1 MKQGRQAGSEAGRRA
16 YDTGVLPPDRG
27 RRPPD
32 AGSKKNQAA
41 TSAHSHSGM
50 DPALAGAADAI
61 VVLEGPGRIRAWN
74 AAAERLLGISAGK
87 AIGRTFHQLANSPEL
102 KSKASGQAAWR
113 GRITVRPSRGAR
125 AGQAIVVEASAAP
138 VADTS
143 GQVLVLRD
151 VTAAARLEEELTG
164 LSMLGA
170 VTGGS
175 RPREVIAQDA
185 VERLCRA
192 TEATIAIIL
201 TATERGYV
209 IEAGHGL
216 TPEFSELV
224 LGLALPDS
232 PLLRAL
238 RPVGA
243 VVSADL
249 DHAPLWPEVRGA
261 LRELGIERLRL
272 VGLRVHDELSGLI
285 GLGWGPDSTAEM
297 SDGLL
302 LQAAAH
308 VANAL
313 ENARLVDVL
322 AAEYE
327 EERQL
332 RSRLV
337 VSEERY
343 RTLFEESPEPLLLI
357 GRARQILDANAAATA
372 QFRTTR
378 QDLLGRR
385 ADELT
390 MAPIGDRLSRRDVER
405 RQGRTH
411 FHSIGVRP
419 DGTSFPAEITL
430 TRVDIA
436 GEPRSIVLIRDLTT
450 VERLQ
455 AELLQAQKME
465 AMGQLVSGVAHELNN
480 PLAAVIGYS
489 QLISSSKRLPEDM
502 RHEAQ
507 LLAQEADRTR
517 RIVQNLLDF
526 ARQRPPER
534 HPTGIRALVESV
546 LGLQSYAIAAGQID
560 VRVSIPPD
568 LPPVEVDRAQMQQV
582 LLNLTLNAIQA
593 IQGTGV
599 PGRIDIRADAVRGD
613 DSRPE
618 DGRDRVRL
626 EIRDT
631 GPGVPRSLRSRLFV
645 PFFTTKEPGTGT
657 GLGLSVSF
665 GIVAAHQGRLWFE
678 EPDGGGSSFVF
689 EIPVTAAAPTDER
702 MPWPAGVPQPMDGRA
717 RVDALRHPV
726 RSRDDGRLRPVET
739 RRPRVLVLDDEP
751 AIRAILQKALDVAGM
766 DPVVV
771 ADGQEAIERVRR
783 ERFDLVMCDHRM
795 AGMYGTEVHDAIAEI
810 RPELARRFVFMS
822 GDVLNPELRA
832 FAVDR
837 HVGLL
842 AKPFDIETVTRA
854 VRQLL
859 AEVELEGAA
868 TEPLG

>member
-1 MKQGRQAGSEAGRRA
+1 
-16 YDTGVLPPDRG
+16 VLPPDRG

-32 AGSKKNQAA
+32 SGSSKNPAA
-41 TSAHSHSGM
+41 TSAHSHSGL
-50 DPALAGAADAI
+50 DPVLAGAADAI
-61 VVLEGPGRIRAWN
+61 VVVDRRGRISAWN
-74 AAAERLLGISAGK
+74 PAAERLFGIAAGD
-87 AIGRTFHQLANSPEL
+87 AIGQSLDELTNAPGIAPGAGERSAWHGRT
-102 KSKASGQAAWR
+102 R
-113 GRITVRPSRGAR
+113 VRPSTGSRRGE
-125 AGQAIVVEASAAP
+125 AIVLEASAAP
-138 VADTS
+138 VEGDR

-175 RPREVIAQDA
+175 RPRAVIAQDA
-185 VERLCRA
+185 VERLSRA
-192 TEATIAIIL
+192 TDAAMAIIL
-201 TATERGYV
+201 TATEQGYV
-209 IEAGHGL
+209 IEAGQGL
-216 TPEFSELV
+216 TPEFSEL
-224 LGLALPDS
+224 GLAMADS

-243 VVSADL
+243 VVSSDL
-249 DHAPLWPEVRGA
+249 DRAPLRAPVRDA
-261 LRELGIERLRL
+261 LRELGVERLRL

-285 GLGWGPDSTAEM
+285 GLGWGPGSQADLP
-297 SDGLL
+297 DGLL

-357 GRARQILDANAAATA
+357 GRGRQILDANAAATA

-378 QDLLGRR
+378 EDLLGRR
-385 ADELT
+385 ADELST
-390 MAPIGDRLSRRDVER
+390 GPIGDSLSRREVER
-405 RQGRTH
+405 RQGRTR
-411 FHSIGVRP
+411 FHSRGLRP
-419 DGTSFPAEITL
+419 DGTSFPAEITI

-560 VRVSIPPD
+560 VRVTMPSD

-593 IQGTGV
+593 IQGTGA
-599 PGRIDIRADAVRGD
+599 PGRIDIVARAIPGD
-613 DSRPE
+613 DTRTD

-626 EIRDT
+626 EVRDT

-678 EPDGGGSSFVF
+678 EPDGGGSSFVL
-689 EIPVTAAAPTDER
+689 EIPVTAASPAEER
-702 MPWPAGVPQPMDGRA
+702 AVGPAGAGQPMDGRT
-717 RVDALRHPV
+717 RVEALRHPV
-726 RSRDDGRLRPVET
+726 RSRDDGHVRPAET

-751 AIRAILQKALDVAGM
+751 AIRAILEKALDVAGM

-795 AGMYGTEVHDAIAEI
+795 AGMYGTEVHEAIAAI

-832 FAVDR
+832 FAADH

-842 AKPFDIETVTRA
+842 AKPFDIETVTRT

-859 AEVELEGAA
+859 AEVEVGEVAS
-868 TEPLG
+868 EPLP